1 MTKRAMVE
9 EKIVVLDFGSQYTQL
24 IARRI
29 RGFSVFCEIVP
40 FDFQIDSTE
49 DGNIKGF
56 VMSGGPS
63 SVYDKNS
70 PLPNKHIFDMGKPV
84 LGICYGMQVIA
95 SLLGGKVAATVQREY
110 GRAELLIDKRARLF
124 KGLPPEIQVWMS
136 HGDRL
141 SGIPA
146 GFEQLAHSTNSLYAA
161 IGDLNRKIYGIQF
174 HPEVVHTPRGNDI
187 IKNFLFSVC
196 GCEGG
201 WTPKSFLRNSLE
213 SIRQVVGAG
222 QVICGLSG
230 GVDSAVTA
238 ALIHKAIGDQLT
250 CIFVN
255 NGLLRKGEEKEVL
268 STFKS
273 KFKMNLI
280 YVDDEK
286 GFLSRLKSI
295 TDPEDK
301 RRIIGERFIRV
312 FEQEAKKLGKVDY
325 LAQGTL
331 YPDRIESSSVHGPS
345 STIKTHHNVGG
356 LPELMRL
363 KLIEPLKDL
372 FKDEV
377 RAVGRELGLPEGIVE
392 RQPFP
397 GPGLAVRT
405 VGEVTRDRLDILRE
419 ADAIFLE
426 ELERSGLRSKKV
438 AQAFA
443 VLLPVKSVGVMGDGR
458 TYENVVA
465 LRAVTTEDYM
475 TADWLRIPHDVLAR
489 ISTRIINEVKNVNRV
504 VYDVSTKPPATIEW
518 E

>member
-1 MTKRAMVE
+1 MSKRVRTE

-40 FDFQIDSTE
+40 FDFEIDSTT
-49 DGNIKGF
+49 DGSIKGF

-63 SVYDKNS
+63 SVYDKNP
-70 PLPNKHIFDMGKPV
+70 PLPSKNIFEMDKPV

-95 SLLGGKVAATVQREY
+95 SLLGGEVAAAAQREY
-110 GRAELLIDKRARLF
+110 GRAELFIDKRARLF
-124 KGLPPEIQVWMS
+124 RGLPQEIQVWMS

-141 SGIPA
+141 SGIPS
-146 GFEQLAHSTNSLYAA
+146 GFERLAHSGNSPYAA
-161 IGDLNRKIYGIQF
+161 IGNLDKKIYGIQF
-174 HPEVVHTPRGNDI
+174 HPEVIHTLRGNDI

-201 WTPKSFLRNSLE
+201 WTPKSFLRSSLE
-213 SIRQVVGAG
+213 SIREEVGDGKVV
-222 QVICGLSG
+222 CGLSG

-238 ALIHKAIGDQLT
+238 ALIHKAIGNQLT

-255 NGLLRKGEEKEVL
+255 NGLLRRGEKEEVL
-268 STFKS
+268 ATFKS
-273 KFKMNLI
+273 RFKMNLI

-286 GFLSRLKSI
+286 GFLSRLKSV

-312 FEQEAKKLGKVDY
+312 FEREAKKLGKVDY

-331 YPDRIESSSVHGPS
+331 YPDRIESSSVRGPS

-356 LPELMRL
+356 LPDSMKL

-377 RAVGRELGLPEGIVE
+377 REVGRELGLSKAIVE

-405 VGEVTRDRLDILRE
+405 VGEVTKDRLDILRE
-419 ADAIFLE
+419 VDAIFRE
-426 ELERSGLRSKKV
+426 ELERAALKSKV

-458 TYENVVA
+458 TYENVAA